1 MTTAMTNLTVPTTL
15 DAALDPAWLTQA
27 LAPIGKGAAV
37 VDVQR
42 VEFIRTVATKQ
53 RFTVRFEGSDEVHAL
68 CLKSILDVENPAM
81 AGGSTT
87 VLEADFYENI
97 APKLG
102 VRVPTLVSAVI
113 DREAPLGI
121 IIMRDLIAD
130 GTRFCSALEAFTAD
144 QTAKSLEQLAELHAG
159 KDLLTQYDWIQPR
172 VASLANMTYITPE
185 MLQEMMDGPR
195 GRNLST
201 ETKDCRRLV
210 AGLKELSARDA
221 GYEQFL
227 VHGDAHAGNIFR
239 DKDGSGGDGG
249 TGIID
254 WQLLQ
259 SGGWALDVAYHTC
272 ATLPWEVAEKEER
285 NLLNHYLGVM
295 KGKGFDMPGEEE
307 AWRRY
312 REAAIYGF
320 YLWAITRRV
329 DPPII
334 EQFVDRLGRA
344 VTRLESHKLLGVA

>member
-1 MTTAMTNLTVPTTL
+1 MTTVPTHLAVPTTL
-15 DAALDPAWLTQA
+15 DAALDPEWLAQA

-37 VDVQR
+37 AEVER

-53 RFTVRFEGSDEVHAL
+53 RFTVRFEGADEVHAL

-87 VLEADFYENI
+87 VLEADFYRRI
-97 APKLG
+97 APRLS

-121 IIMRDLIAD
+121 IIMRDLIAE

-144 QTAKSLEQLAELHAG
+144 QTAQSLAQLAELHAG
-159 KDLLTQYDWIQPR
+159 RDLLAEFDWIKPR
-172 VASLANMTYITPE
+172 VAQLAAMTYITPE
-185 MLQEMMDGPR
+185 VLQDMLDGPR
-195 GRNLST
+195 GANLSS
-201 ETKDCRRLV
+201 EIRDAKRLI
-210 AGLKELSARDA
+210 AGLKELAARDT
-221 GYEQFL
+221 GHEQFL
-227 VHGDAHAGNIFR
+227 VHGDGHAGNVFR
-239 DKDGSGGDGG
+239 TRDGE

-259 SGGWALDVAYHTC
+259 SGGWALDVAYHVC
-272 ATLPWEVAEKEER
+272 ATLPFEVAEKEER
-285 NLLNHYLGVM
+285 NLLDHYLGVM
-295 KGKGFDMPGEEE
+295 RGKGFDMPDAEE

-312 REAAIYGF
+312 REAAIYGY

-344 VTRLESHKLLGVA
+344 VTRLESHKLLGIA

>member
-1 MTTAMTNLTVPTTL
+1 MTTVPTHLAVPTTL
-15 DAALDPAWLTQA
+15 DAALDPQWLAQA

-37 VDVQR
+37 AEVER

-53 RFTVRFEGSDEVHAL
+53 RFTVRFEGDETIHAL
-68 CLKSILDVENPAM
+68 CLKSILDVDNPAM

-87 VLEADFYENI
+87 VLEADFYQKI
-97 APKLG
+97 APRLG

-144 QTAKSLEQLAELHAG
+144 QAARSLEQLAELHAG
-159 KDLLTQYDWIQPR
+159 KALLAEFDWIKPR
-172 VASLANMTYITPE
+172 VAQLAGMTYITPE
-185 MLQEMMDGPR
+185 MLQEMLDGPR
-195 GRNLST
+195 GVNLSA
-201 ETKDCRRLV
+201 EIRNAKRLV
-210 AGLKELSARDA
+210 AGLKALAVRDA

-227 VHGDAHAGNIFR
+227 VHGDGHAGNIFR
-239 DKDGSGGDGG
+239 TRDGE
-249 TGIID
+249 TGVID

-259 SGGWALDVAYHTC
+259 SGGWALDVAYHVC
-272 ATLPWEVAEKEER
+272 ATLPYEVAEKEER
-285 NLLNHYLGVM
+285 NLLDHYLGVM
-295 KGKGFDMPGEEE
+295 RGKGFDMPDAEE

-312 REAAIYGF
+312 REAAIYGY
-320 YLWAITRRV
+320 YLWSITRRV

-344 VTRLESHKLLGVA
+344 VTRLESHKLLGIG

>member
-1 MTTAMTNLTVPTTL
+1 MTKAATNLAVPTTL
-15 DAALDPAWLTQA
+15 DAALDPLWLA
-27 LAPIGKGAAV
+27 LALEPIGKGAPVAEV
-37 VDVQR
+37 ER

-68 CLKSILDVENPAM
+68 CLKSILDVDNPAL

-87 VLEADFYENI
+87 VLEADFYQQI
-97 APKLG
+97 APRLG

-121 IIMRDLIAD
+121 IIMRDLIAE
-130 GTRFCSALEAFTAD
+130 GARFCSALEAFSPD
-144 QTAKSLEQLAELHAG
+144 QTAQSLEQLAELHAG
-159 KDLLTQYDWIQPR
+159 QALLKEYDWIKPR
-172 VASLANMTYITPE
+172 VAQLAAMTYITPE
-185 MLQEMMDGPR
+185 MLQEVMDGPR

-201 ETKDCRRLV
+201 EIKDARRLV
-210 AGLKELSARDA
+210 AGLKELSTRDA

-227 VHGDAHAGNIFR
+227 VHGDSHAGNIFR
-239 DKDGSGGDGG
+239 TRDGG

-272 ATLPWEVAEKEER
+272 ATLPHEVAEKEER
-285 NLLNHYLGVM
+285 KLLAHYLEVM
-295 KGKGFDMPGEEE
+295 RGKGFAMPDEEE

-312 REAAIYGF
+312 REAAIYGY

-344 VTRLESHKLLGVA
+344 VTRLESHKLLGIA

>member
-1 MTTAMTNLTVPTTL
+1 MTTAPTNLAVATTL
-15 DAALDPAWLTQA
+15 EGALDPEWLTQA
-27 LAPIGKGAAV
+27 LAPIGKGARV
-37 VDVQR
+37 TEVER
-42 VEFIRTVATKQ
+42 VEFIKTVATKQ
-53 RFTVRFEGSDEVHAL
+53 RFTVKFEGSDEVHSL

-87 VLEADFYENI
+87 VLEADFYRQI
-97 APKLG
+97 SAKVG

-113 DREAPLGI
+113 DREAPLGV
-121 IIMRDLIAD
+121 IIMRDLIAE
-130 GTRFCSALEAFTAD
+130 GTRFCSALEAFTPD
-144 QTAKSLEQLAELHAG
+144 QTAQSLEQLAELHAG
-159 KDLLTQYDWIQPR
+159 KALLGEFDWIKPR
-172 VASLANMTYITPE
+172 VAQLAAMTYITPE
-185 MLQEMMDGPR
+185 TLQEMMDGPR

-201 ETKDCRRLV
+201 EIKDARRLV
-210 AGLKELSARDA
+210 SGLKELSSRDA

-239 DKDGSGGDGG
+239 TKDGG

-272 ATLPWEVAEKEER
+272 ATLPFEVAEVEER
-285 NLLNHYLGVM
+285 KLLGHYLGVM
-295 KGKGFDMPGEEE
+295 KAKGFAMPDEEE

-312 REAAIYGF
+312 REAAIYGY

-344 VTRLESHKLLGVA
+344 VTRLESHKLLGIA

>member
-1 MTTAMTNLTVPTTL
+1 MTTVPTHLAVPTTL
-15 DAALDPAWLTQA
+15 DAALDPEWLAQA

-37 VDVQR
+37 AEVER

-87 VLEADFYENI
+87 VLEADFYQKI
-97 APKLG
+97 APRLG

-113 DREAPLGI
+113 DRQAPLGI

-144 QTAKSLEQLAELHAG
+144 QTARSLEQLAELHAG
-159 KDLLTQYDWIQPR
+159 RDLLGEFDWIKPR
-172 VASLANMTYITPE
+172 VAQLAGMTYISPE
-185 MLQEMMDGPR
+185 MLQDMLDGPR
-195 GRNLST
+195 GVNLSA
-201 ETKDCRRLV
+201 EIRDAKRLV
-210 AGLKELSARDA
+210 AGLKELAVRDA

-227 VHGDAHAGNIFR
+227 VHGDGHAGNIFR
-239 DKDGSGGDGG
+239 TRDGE

-259 SGGWALDVAYHTC
+259 SGGWALDVAYHVC
-272 ATLPWEVAEKEER
+272 ATLPFEVAEKEER
-285 NLLNHYLGVM
+285 NLLDHYLGIM
-295 KGKGFDMPGEEE
+295 RGEGFDMPDAEE

-312 REAAIYGF
+312 REAAIYGY
-320 YLWAITRRV
+320 YLWSITRRV

-344 VTRLESHKLLGVA
+344 VTRLESHKLLGIG

>member
-1 MTTAMTNLTVPTTL
+1 MTTVPTHLAVPTTL
-15 DAALDPAWLTQA
+15 DAALDPEWLAQA
-27 LAPIGKGAAV
+27 LAPIGNGAAV
-37 VDVQR
+37 AQVER

-53 RFTVRFEGSDEVHAL
+53 RFTVRFEGEETVHAL
-68 CLKSILDVENPAM
+68 CLKSILDVDNPAM

-87 VLEADFYENI
+87 VLEADFYEKI
-97 APKLG
+97 APQLG
-102 VRVPTLVSAVI
+102 VRVPTLVAAVI

-144 QTAKSLEQLAELHAG
+144 QTARSLEQLAELHAG
-159 KDLLTQYDWIQPR
+159 KAMLAEFDWIKPR
-172 VASLANMTYITPE
+172 VAQLAGMTYITPE
-185 MLQEMMDGPR
+185 MLQEMLDGPR
-195 GRNLST
+195 GVNLSP
-201 ETKDCRRLV
+201 EIRDAKRLV
-210 AGLKELSARDA
+210 AGLKALAARDA

-227 VHGDAHAGNIFR
+227 VHGDGHAGNIFR
-239 DKDGSGGDGG
+239 TSDGE

-259 SGGWALDVAYHTC
+259 SGGWALDVAYHVC
-272 ATLPWEVAEKEER
+272 ATLPYEVAEKEER
-285 NLLNHYLGVM
+285 NLLDHYLGVM
-295 KGKGFDMPGEEE
+295 RGKGFDMPHAEE

-312 REAAIYGF
+312 REAAIYGY
-320 YLWAITRRV
+320 YLWSITRRV

-344 VTRLESHKLLGVA
+344 VTRLESHKLLGIG